1 MNQIGYDIR
10 CRDRIPDLA
19 KEKSGVESRL
29 LAGFS
34 QKLIVVG

>member
-29 LAGFS
+29 LAEFGE
-34 QKLIVVG
+34 KLTMAG